1 MKKMKNLFMVAVA
14 IVLFAACDKE
24 GDQVKLTGNT
34 SDVTLSVSSTAD
46 LTLTK
51 AKENF
56 SSLQFQW
63 TNPGYRFTNGVN
75 TQDITYTLQIDSAAG
90 NFSNANP
97 AGVQYN
103 SALSASFN
111 VRELN
116 NALAGV
122 GFKVDGPLR
131 TFLFRVRSTLPGNNS
146 PIFSNVVTIKIAT
159 YLDVVFTPPAKLFI
173 TGPAAPE
180 KTSNGDGW
188 MDAGEPEV
196 VAQKFTKTNAYTFV
210 LDNIQING
218 GKEFLLVPVYG
229 NWDNKFGFT
238 GEGAKNNPAGDTFK
252 PGGNNFLAPA
262 TSKAYK
268 ITVNFRTGKYT
279 FE

>member
-103 SALSASFN
+103 SALSASFS

-159 YLDVVFTPPAKLFI
+159 YLDVVYPVPANLFMIGDATPR
-173 TGPAAPE
+173 
-180 KTSNGDGW
+180 GW
-188 MDAGEPEV
+188 DNTVANLDP
-196 VAQKFTKTNAYTFV
+196 AQKFNKP
-210 LDNIQING
+210 DNFSFEIPSIALTG
-218 GKEFLLVPVYG
+218 GKYYLLIPVAG
-229 NWDNKFGFT
+229 SWANKYAFPGDKD
-238 GEGAKNNPAGDTFK
+238 KNNLLGDTFQ
-252 PGGNNFLAPA
+252 PDSGADFLAPSTGNYKVIVNFKTA
-262 TSKAYK
+262 K
-268 ITVNFRTGKYT
+268 ITLVKL
-279 FE
+279 